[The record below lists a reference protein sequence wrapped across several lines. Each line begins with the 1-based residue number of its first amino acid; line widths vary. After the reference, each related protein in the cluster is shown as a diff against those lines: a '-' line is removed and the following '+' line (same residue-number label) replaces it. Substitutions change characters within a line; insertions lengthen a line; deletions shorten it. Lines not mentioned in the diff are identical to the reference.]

1 MTLVDQIFQPGFHHR
16 PLLSNQKWNYCQ
28 TKKTDF
34 LSFLFQEIKHPFLIS
49 LSWSCK
55 DSSFLYLLFPYVC
68 GGELFSYLRSA
79 GRFSPSTTLFYSSEI
94 VSALEYLHSL
104 SVAYRS
110 MSTISMSTI
119 SMSTMSMSNISMSTM
134 SNMSM
139 STIEYLHSLSVTYRD
154 LKPENL
160 LLDRQGHVV
169 ITDFGFAKV
178 TGNHK
183 YGFKH

>member
-1 MTLVDQIFQPGFHHR
+1 MEPRAHF
-16 PLLSNQKWNYCQ
+16 
-28 TKKTDF
+28 F
-34 LSFLFQEIKHPFLIS
+34 LFFQEIKHPFLIS

-79 GRFSPSTTLFYSSEI
+79 GRFSPSTTLFYSAEI

-104 SVAYRS
+104 SVAYR
-110 MSTISMSTI
+110 
-119 SMSTMSMSNISMSTM
+119 
-134 SNMSM
+134 
-139 STIEYLHSLSVTYRD
+139 D

-160 LLDRQGHVV
+160 LLDRQGHIV

-178 TGNHK
+178 TENLNLQPTDSNLTQLSAFLGDHR
-183 YGFKH
+183 

>member
-28 TKKTDF
+28 TRKTDF

-119 SMSTMSMSNISMSTM
+119 
-134 SNMSM
+134 
-139 STIEYLHSLSVTYRD
+139 EYLHSLSVTYRD

-183 YGFKH
+183 SMDLNTDPFFFR

>member
-1 MTLVDQIFQPGFHHR
+1 MSI
-16 PLLSNQKWNYCQ
+16 
-28 TKKTDF
+28 
-34 LSFLFQEIKHPFLIS
+34 FQEIKHPFLIS

-79 GRFSPSTTLFYSSEI
+79 GRFSPSTTLFYSAEI

-104 SVAYRS
+104 SVA
-110 MSTISMSTI
+110 
-119 SMSTMSMSNISMSTM
+119 
-134 SNMSM
+134 
-139 STIEYLHSLSVTYRD
+139 YRD

-178 TGNHK
+178 TENLNSVSGLK
-183 YGFKH
+183 SDGFIPLGDHRQNLDPMWDSRVPCS

>member
-1 MTLVDQIFQPGFHHR
+1 MKPRAHF
-16 PLLSNQKWNYCQ
+16 
-28 TKKTDF
+28 F
-34 LSFLFQEIKHPFLIS
+34 LFFQEIKHPFLIS

-79 GRFSPSTTLFYSSEI
+79 GRFSPSTTLFYSAEI

-104 SVAYRS
+104 SVAYR
-110 MSTISMSTI
+110 
-119 SMSTMSMSNISMSTM
+119 
-134 SNMSM
+134 
-139 STIEYLHSLSVTYRD
+139 D

-160 LLDRQGHVV
+160 LLDRQGHIV

-178 TGNHK
+178 T
-183 YGFKH
+183 

>member
-1 MTLVDQIFQPGFHHR
+1 MLFAYWALADFDRQTDLWISTVTNDPGRSDFVR
-16 PLLSNQKWNYCQ
+16 PNVELLSNPEL
-28 TKKTDF
+28 TF
-34 LSFLFQEIKHPFLIS
+34 FSFFQEIKHPFLIS

-79 GRFSPSTTLFYSSEI
+79 GRFSPSTTLFYSAEI

-104 SVAYRS
+104 SVAYR
-110 MSTISMSTI
+110 
-119 SMSTMSMSNISMSTM
+119 
-134 SNMSM
+134 
-139 STIEYLHSLSVTYRD
+139 D

-160 LLDRQGHVV
+160 LLDRQGHIV

-178 TGNHK
+178 TENLNLRPAG
-183 YGFKH
+183 

>member
-1 MTLVDQIFQPGFHHR
+1 MYI
-16 PLLSNQKWNYCQ
+16 
-28 TKKTDF
+28 
-34 LSFLFQEIKHPFLIS
+34 FQEIKHPFLIS

-79 GRFSPSTTLFYSSEI
+79 GRFSPSTTLFYSAEI

-104 SVAYRS
+104 SVA
-110 MSTISMSTI
+110 
-119 SMSTMSMSNISMSTM
+119 
-134 SNMSM
+134 
-139 STIEYLHSLSVTYRD
+139 YRD

-169 ITDFGFAKV
+169 ITDFGVAKV
-178 TGNHK
+178 TENLKLGLKSDSELFLGDHRQNLDPLWDSRVP
-183 YGFKH
+183 GS